1 MPLSMDRRKRASV
14 RPHGYTQ
21 AITAHDAQVI
31 QEAMSLS
38 TFAVFSVLVLKEKLR

>member
-1 MPLSMDRRKRASV
+1 MTSRVEQSSMQ
-14 RPHGYTQ
+14 PF
-21 AITAHDAQVI
+21 TACDAQVI